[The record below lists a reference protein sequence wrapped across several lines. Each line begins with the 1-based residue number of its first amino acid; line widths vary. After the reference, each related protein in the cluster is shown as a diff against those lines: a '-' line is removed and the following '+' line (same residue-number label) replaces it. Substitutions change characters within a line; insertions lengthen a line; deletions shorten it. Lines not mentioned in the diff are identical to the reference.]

1 MAEHSNR
8 NYIPA
13 PLLIRFYL
21 KAQIPSSLCSIH
33 HITHSMSGQKTVND
47 CLIAACRAE
56 DVEKV
61 KAAITLGCD
70 VNYRDA
76 KEYSH
81 TGLMNSAGQYFNLE
95 IMNLLLQQMA
105 LLMLTRQEMVV
116 ILLCTM
122 LPTAAI
128 TWLWRGWGLCGEW
141 K

>member
-1 MAEHSNR
+1 
-8 NYIPA
+8 
-13 PLLIRFYL
+13 
-21 KAQIPSSLCSIH
+21 
-33 HITHSMSGQKTVND
+33 MSGQKTVND
-47 CLIAACRAE
+47 CFIAACRAE

-116 ILLCTM
+116 ILLFTM
-122 LPTAAI
+122 PPTAAI